1 MKTKFIRFP
10 VIVAWTKNGSCTFI
24 PFFMIF
30 ILLLSFARNGFSQ
43 SGYDRDYQTALDA
56 FNTGKYDRALVR
68 FQALLSRSKDDAL
81 ADNAQYWIGEC
92 YYGMKDYN
100 KALIE
105 FEKVF
110 TFPKSNKKD
119 DAQLKIGLCYIRLDD
134 KENAQRELTR
144 LLSKFP
150 DSEFTTLGR
159 KLLRE
164 L

>member
-1 MKTKFIRFP
+1 MC
-10 VIVAWTKNGSCTFI
+10 V
-24 PFFMIF
+24 
-30 ILLLSFARNGFSQ
+30 LLLSISQDAFSQ
-43 SGYDRDYQTALDA
+43 SGYERDYQAALNA
-56 FNTGKYDRALVR
+56 FNTGKYDRALTR
-68 FQALLSRSKDDAL
+68 FKALLERSKDDAL
-81 ADNAQYWIGEC
+81 SDNAQYWIGEC

-100 KALIE
+100 KAVIE

-119 DAQLKIGLCYIRLDD
+119 DAQLKLGLCYIRLND
-134 KENAQRELTR
+134 KDSAHRELTR

-150 DSEFTTLGR
+150 NSEFTTLGR